1 MISEELEKT
10 LQKTKNIAES
20 FNHEYMT
27 IEHLLCAMLE
37 DSDAK
42 KVFEACEID
51 TKKSQKQ
58 VMDFLEK
65 NLVILSEK
73 QIMTLNLL

>member
-51 TKKSQKQ
+51 TKNLKKRGYGFLRKKS
-58 VMDFLEK
+58 
-65 NLVILSEK
+65 
-73 QIMTLNLL
+73 